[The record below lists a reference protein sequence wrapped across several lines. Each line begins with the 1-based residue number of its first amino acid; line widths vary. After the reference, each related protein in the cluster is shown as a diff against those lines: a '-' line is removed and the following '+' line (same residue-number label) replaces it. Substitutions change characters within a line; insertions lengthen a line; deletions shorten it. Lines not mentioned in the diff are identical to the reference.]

1 MVSFHGQAHQHSFQ
15 WRRYTMNDEVLI
27 EMPAPGVTRLVLN
40 RPDSFN
46 ALSSEMLSA
55 LEVALQSVA
64 ENAACRVVVI
74 AAGGKAF
81 SAGHDLREMRNH
93 PEHDFYTQLFAQCSR
108 MMLRIQ
114 NLPQPVIAQVQ
125 GIATAAGCQLVSMC
139 DLAVAS
145 QDARFAVSGI
155 NYGLFCSTPSV
166 GLSRN
171 MHRKQAMEMLLTGD
185 FIDAE
190 TAQKRGLINQV
201 VNADRLEE
209 TVLELCA
216 KIAAKPEPAVRLG
229 KALFYQQLEMGVNAA
244 YQLAG
249 QTMACNMMED
259 TAQEGFQAFLDKRKP
274 SWTS

>member
-1 MVSFHGQAHQHSFQ
+1 MSDWLLRETPFA
-15 WRRYTMNDEVLI
+15 
-27 EMPAPGVTRLVLN
+27 GVTRLVLN

-46 ALSSEMLSA
+46 ALSSEMLLA
-55 LEVALQSVA
+55 LDEALQAIAQDAS
-64 ENAACRVVVI
+64 CRVVVI
-74 AAGGKAF
+74 AAGGRAF
-81 SAGHDLREMRNH
+81 SAGHDLREMRSH
-93 PEHDFYTQLFAQCSR
+93 PAHDFYTDLFAQCSK
-108 MMLRIQ
+108 MMARIQ

-190 TAQKRGLINQV
+190 TAKQRGLVNQV
-201 VNADRLEE
+201 VPAQALADE
-209 TVLELCA
+209 VLQLCA

-229 KALFYQQLEMGVNAA
+229 KALFYQQLEMGMTAA

-249 QTMACNMMED
+249 QTMACNMMEES
-259 TAQEGFQAFLDKRKP
+259 AQEGFQAFLDKRKP
-274 SWTS
+274 NWSTE

>member
-1 MVSFHGQAHQHSFQ
+1 
-15 WRRYTMNDEVLI
+15 MNDWVLR
-27 EMPAPGVTRLVLN
+27 ESPAVGVTRLVLN

-46 ALSSEMLSA
+46 ALSSEMLGA
-55 LEVALQSVA
+55 LDDALQTVA
-64 ENAACRVVVI
+64 QDASSRVVVI
-74 AAGGKAF
+74 AAGGRAF

-93 PEHDFYTQLFAQCSR
+93 PDHDFYTQLFAQCSR
-108 MMLRIQ
+108 MMSRIQ

-185 FIDAE
+185 FIDAD
-190 TAQKRGLINQV
+190 TAKERGLINQV
-201 VNADRLEE
+201 VVPDMLAEA
-209 TVLELCA
+209 VLQLCL

-229 KALFYQQLEMGVNAA
+229 KALFYQQLEMGLSAA

-259 TAQEGFQAFLDKRKP
+259 SAQEGFQAFLDKRKP
-274 SWTS
+274 NWSAG

>member
-1 MVSFHGQAHQHSFQ
+1 
-15 WRRYTMNDEVLI
+15 MNDWLLKETPL
-27 EMPAPGVTRLVLN
+27 AGVTRLVLN

-55 LEVALQSVA
+55 LDDALQA
-64 ENAACRVVVI
+64 LTQDTACRVVII
-74 AAGGKAF
+74 AAGGRAF
-81 SAGHDLREMRNH
+81 SAGHDLREMRSH
-93 PEHDFYTQLFAQCSR
+93 PDHAFYTQLFAQCSR
-108 MMLRIQ
+108 MMTRIQ
-114 NLPQPVIAQVQ
+114 HLRQPVIAQVQ

-145 QDARFAVSGI
+145 QDAKFAVSGI

-190 TAQKRGLINQV
+190 TAKVRGLVNQV
-201 VNADRLEE
+201 VAADALSDA
-209 TVLELCA
+209 VLQLCA
-216 KIAAKPEPAVRLG
+216 KIVAKPETAVRLG
-229 KALFYQQLEMGVNAA
+229 KALFYQQLEMGMTAA

-249 QTMACNMMED
+249 QTMACNMMD
-259 TAQEGFQAFLDKRKP
+259 DSAQEGFQAFLEKRKP
-274 SWTS
+274 NWTV